1 MSFPFCWL
9 FVRCL
14 SRAIKFCGGKKARIQ
29 VFRNDG
35 EGTYDLFYPKTQ
47 HTRQGRGCSVFCLVL
62 VEKNVVCFSQAV
74 PKELHSPKGVSAA
87 LISLGLQYNGSGPI

>member
-1 MSFPFCWL
+1 MEGRRQEYKYLEMMGKVPMTYFIPKHSTQD
-9 FVRCL
+9 R
-14 SRAIKFCGGKKARIQ
+14 GG
-29 VFRNDG
+29 VVLCF
-35 EGTYDLFYPKTQ
+35 
-47 HTRQGRGCSVFCLVL
+47 VL